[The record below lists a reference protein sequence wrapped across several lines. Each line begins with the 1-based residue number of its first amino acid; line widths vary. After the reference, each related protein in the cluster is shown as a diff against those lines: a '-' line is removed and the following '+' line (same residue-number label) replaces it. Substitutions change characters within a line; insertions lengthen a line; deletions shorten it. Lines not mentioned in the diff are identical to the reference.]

1 MLAKLRVLE
10 PNQDVKK
17 SRGDDQININFHE
30 EYLRALRTKSYAD
43 CFNKAQLLATQS
55 SKNYD
60 HNTFLEFILEPDQE
74 TIPSLVESATISMTL
89 ELRNLMLSYFDIS
102 AEASHIC
109 TNLLKSINQIYHNHE
124 FILRALDSN
133 NNNKDNGESS
143 QNFELVVFELNSF
156 MFSSNP
162 FSNLKNHEL
171 KLINDKYSS
180 VLRHLRSM
188 RRKVGRKHRIMKYL
202 KKLFGI
208 CLTATCGIVA
218 IMAMVIASHAPLTS
232 SLFMGIAILNT
243 QLKHLKKK
251 LRRCSGIS
259 SESDSLSKVYDQ
271 LDVAAKGTYIMNRDF
286 DTMSRL
292 VERIH
297 DEIEHN
303 RTMVQFCLDRKEE
316 KCCLQIVKE
325 LGKSDVGFRKQVE
338 ELEEHVYLCL
348 VTINKARALV
358 IKEMKK

>member
-1 MLAKLRVLE
+1 MEA
-10 PNQDVKK
+10 NQ
-17 SRGDDQININFHE
+17 GQNQININFHE

-55 SKNYD
+55 SINYS
-60 HNTFLEFILEPDQE
+60 HNTFLEFLLEPDQE
-74 TIPSLVESATISMTL
+74 SILSLVESATISMTL

-109 TNLLKSINQIYHNHE
+109 TCLLKSINQIHYTHE
-124 FILRALDSN
+124 FIQRALDSN
-133 NNNKDNGESS
+133 KNNCESS
-143 QNFELVVFELNSF
+143 QNFELIVFELNSF
-156 MFSSNP
+156 MSSSNP
-162 FSNLKNHEL
+162 FSNHNF

-188 RRKVGRKHRIMKYL
+188 RTKIGRKQRILKYL
-202 KKLFGI
+202 KRLFGI
-208 CLTATCGIVA
+208 CVTATCGIVA
-218 IMAMVIASHAPLTS
+218 IMAMVIASHTPLT

-251 LRRCSGIS
+251 LRRCSRIS
-259 SESDSLSKVYDQ
+259 SKSDSLSKVYDQ
-271 LDVAAKGTYIMNRDF
+271 LDIAAKGTYILNRDF
-286 DTMSRL
+286 DTMSRF
-292 VERIH
+292 VTRIH

-303 RTMVQFCLDRKEE
+303 RAMVQFCLDRKED
-316 KCCLQIVKE
+316 KFSLQIVKE
-325 LGKSDVGFRKQVE
+325 LEKNDVGFRKQVK

>member
-10 PNQDVKK
+10 PSQDVKK
-17 SRGDDQININFHE
+17 SRGDGQTNINFHE

-55 SKNYD
+55 SINYN
-60 HNTFLEFILEPDQE
+60 HNTFILEPDQE
-74 TIPSLVESATISMTL
+74 TIPSLVESAATSMTL

-109 TNLLKSINQIYHNHE
+109 TNLLKSINQIHYNHE
-124 FILRALDSN
+124 FILRALDN

-143 QNFELVVFELNSF
+143 ENFELVVFELNSF

-162 FSNLKNHEL
+162 FSNLKSHEL
-171 KLINDKYSS
+171 NLINDKYSS
-180 VLRHLRSM
+180 ALRHLRSM

-218 IMAMVIASHAPLTS
+218 IMAMVIASHATLT
-232 SLFMGIAILNT
+232 SLFMGIAILNS
-243 QLKHLKKK
+243 QLKHHKKK

-259 SESDSLSKVYDQ
+259 SQSDSLSKVYDQ

-316 KCCLQIVKE
+316 KCSLQIVKE
-325 LGKSDVGFRKQVE
+325 LEKSDVGFRKQVE

-358 IKEMKK
+358 IKEMNK